1 MQVVVLVIL
10 IISAI
15 VISGNYTKGKK
26 QSKKTLSAISLPS
39 KNPTP
44 VISNTPI
51 LILSPSKIYNSTT
64 PIVQNFSDL
73 KYPSSRQLES
83 SDTSFVFESNDDPD
97 LITNW
102 YKEKIK
108 SLGMNSKSFVQT
120 KTNGNVL
127 NKLVGARG
135 DKEIRVGIVKKNDES
150 VTKITVSTTIP
161 IDNQKTF

>member
-1 MQVVVLVIL
+1 
-10 IISAI
+10 
-15 VISGNYTKGKK
+15 
-26 QSKKTLSAISLPS
+26 
-39 KNPTP
+39 
-44 VISNTPI
+44 
-51 LILSPSKIYNSTT
+51 
-64 PIVQNFSDL
+64 
-73 KYPSSRQLES
+73 LES
-83 SDTSFVFESNDDPD
+83 SSASSVFESNDDPD

-150 VTKITVSTTIP
+150 VTKITVSTTCKLTS
-161 IDNQKTF
+161 QFSHF